1 MFVRH
6 SVHINQPVAA
16 TTEALMSGP
25 RKWFPRLSGRNV
37 GSVGLH
43 IAGVPVRKRV
53 VVTVG
58 EPVKTATWTIIPLD
72 WKATF
77 PGTRLFPSMT
87 GRIEIAPVDKGVS
100 RLTVSGM
107 YEPPLGKLGRQL
119 DETVMNGI
127 AEATVR
133 ELAESI
139 AKRIEAASS
148 RSEKQKRP
156 EPGGPFGPLTA
167 PAFRLD

>member
-6 SVHINQPVAA
+6 SVHINRPVAA
-16 TTEALMSGP
+16 CTETLMSGP

-37 GSVGLH
+37 GSVGVH

-53 VVTVG
+53 VVSIG
-58 EPVKTATWTIIPLD
+58 EPVRTATWTVIPLD

-77 PGTRLFPSMT
+77 PEHLFPSMT
-87 GRIEIAPVDKGVS
+87 GRIELAPVDKNVS

-119 DETVMNGI
+119 DETVMQGI
-127 AEATVR
+127 ADATVR
-133 ELAESI
+133 ELAEAI
-139 AKRIEAASS
+139 AKRIEAAVSAQA
-148 RSEKQKRP
+148 KK
-156 EPGGPFGPLTA
+156 
-167 PAFRLD
+167 

>member
-25 RKWFPRLSGRNV
+25 RKWFPRLSGKNV
-37 GSVGLH
+37 GSVGVH

-53 VVTVG
+53 AVTVG
-58 EPVKTATWTIIPLD
+58 EPVKTATWTVIPLE

-77 PGTRLFPSMT
+77 PEHLFPSMT
-87 GRIEIAPVDKGVS
+87 GKIELAPVDKNVS

-107 YEPPLGKLGRQL
+107 YEPPLGKLGKQL
-119 DETVMNGI
+119 DETVMQGI
-127 AEATVR
+127 ADATVK
-133 ELAESI
+133 ELAEAI
-139 AKRIEAASS
+139 AKRIETAVSAQA
-148 RSEKQKRP
+148 RAIEK
-156 EPGGPFGPLTA
+156 T
-167 PAFRLD
+167 

>member
-1 MFVRH
+1 
-6 SVHINQPVAA
+6 
-16 TTEALMSGP
+16 
-25 RKWFPRLSGRNV
+25 
-37 GSVGLH
+37 
-43 IAGVPVRKRV
+43 
-53 VVTVG
+53 
-58 EPVKTATWTIIPLD
+58 
-72 WKATF
+72 
-77 PGTRLFPSMT
+77 MT

-139 AKRIEAASS
+139 AKRIEAAAS

-167 PAFRLD
+167 PARRLD